1 MHDETLSFTLEN
13 KKIKS
18 KRYVYYGLK
27 RTFDIIISL
36 TSLILLLP
44 LFLIIGI
51 LIKLDSKGPVILRQT
66 RIGKNGKPFKIY
78 KFRSMVDHAEEL
90 LFKLMAEDPA
100 INEEYTINKKLK
112 NDPRFTK
119 IGKFIRRT
127 SIDELPQLLN
137 ILNGDMSLVGP
148 RPYLPYEKEDMG
160 LYYQDVIK
168 VRPGLTGLWQVSGRS
183 DCSFQH
189 RCRLDRKY
197 YYIKGFKTDIKIIL
211 KTFKVVF
218 SKKGAE

>member
-100 INEEYTINKKLK
+100 INEE
-112 NDPRFTK
+112 
-119 IGKFIRRT
+119 
-127 SIDELPQLLN
+127 
-137 ILNGDMSLVGP
+137 
-148 RPYLPYEKEDMG
+148 
-160 LYYQDVIK
+160 
-168 VRPGLTGLWQVSGRS
+168 
-183 DCSFQH
+183 
-189 RCRLDRKY
+189 
-197 YYIKGFKTDIKIIL
+197 
-211 KTFKVVF
+211 
-218 SKKGAE
+218 